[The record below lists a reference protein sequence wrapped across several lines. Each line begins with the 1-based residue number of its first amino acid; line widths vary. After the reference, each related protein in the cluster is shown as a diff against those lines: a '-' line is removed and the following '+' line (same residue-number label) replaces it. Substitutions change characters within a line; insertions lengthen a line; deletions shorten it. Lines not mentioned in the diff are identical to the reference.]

1 MQTSMRVLIAD
12 DHWVV
17 RNGLAAL
24 LQDAGME
31 VVGMVSNGQEAL
43 EQAAELQPHIVLM
56 DIDMPVMDGLEAT
69 RQLCL
74 TMPEVKV
81 LMLTLHAEPGYIEQ
95 AKQAGAAG
103 YALKNDNGDKLLRTI
118 NAVGDGLCVSPH
130 VAATRVPSRLLVPL
144 SPREK
149 EVVILVAKGKQSG
162 EIARILG
169 IETRTVE
176 AHRQKIRDKG
186 LRTVADQTRYAI
198 EQGWV

>member
-1 MQTSMRVLIAD
+1 
-12 DHWVV
+12 
-17 RNGLAAL
+17 
-24 LQDAGME
+24 
-31 VVGMVSNGQEAL
+31 
-43 EQAAELQPHIVLM
+43 
-56 DIDMPVMDGLEAT
+56 LEAT

-74 TMPEVKV
+74 IMPEVKV
-81 LMLTLHAEPGYIEQ
+81 LILTLHTEPSYIDQ
-95 AKQAGAAG
+95 ARQVGAVG

-118 NAVGDGLCVSPH
+118 NAVGDGLCVSPP
-130 VAATRVPSRLLVPL
+130 VTATGVPSSLPIPL
-144 SPREK
+144 SPRET
-149 EVVILVAKGKQSG
+149 EVLILVAKGKQSG